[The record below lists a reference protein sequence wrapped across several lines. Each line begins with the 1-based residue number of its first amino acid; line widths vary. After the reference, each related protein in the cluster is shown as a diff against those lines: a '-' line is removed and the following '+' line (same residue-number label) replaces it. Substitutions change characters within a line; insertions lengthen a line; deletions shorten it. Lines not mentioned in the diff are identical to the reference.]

1 MIRIVKQ
8 IFVRSLDTEGEWLL
22 LPLVPTTATLD
33 MGHTPEEA
41 GDLTSYQ
48 LEATLRFCPDT
59 ARHNLCVKVVFGDLR
74 NGRSSGETR
83 NHAGGNNRHRV

>member
-41 GDLTSYQ
+41 GDLTS
-48 LEATLRFCPDT
+48 
-59 ARHNLCVKVVFGDLR
+59 
-74 NGRSSGETR
+74 
-83 NHAGGNNRHRV
+83 